1 MRIDPCSFCGRP
13 TYIKGITF
21 VRNDAKCFRFCRSKC
36 HKNFKAKRL
45 PRKVRWTQA
54 HRTKAGKQMI
64 VDSTVQFA
72 ASRRNVPVRYN
83 RELVSQT
90 VRAMGRISEIRA
102 RRERAF
108 YKKRISGKRAQE
120 VIENRKLVAQSE
132 HLLPRLREK
141 EMRAFDTGD
150 SVVLRAKQ
158 KSKVFGTERKK
169 LRARIDGSV
178 EEVSQQTDGFN
189 DIDMG

>member
-1 MRIDPCSFCGRP
+1 M
-13 TYIKGITF
+13 
-21 VRNDAKCFRFCRSKC
+21 
-36 HKNFKAKRL
+36 
-45 PRKVRWTQA
+45 
-54 HRTKAGKQMI
+54 KAGKQMI

-132 HLLPRLREK
+132 HLLPRLQEK
-141 EMRAFDTGD
+141 EVRTFDAGD